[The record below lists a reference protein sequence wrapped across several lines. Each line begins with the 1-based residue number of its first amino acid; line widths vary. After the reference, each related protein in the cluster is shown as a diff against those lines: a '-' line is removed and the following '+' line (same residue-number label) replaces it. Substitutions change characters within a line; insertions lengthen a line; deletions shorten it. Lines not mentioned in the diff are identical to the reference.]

1 MRPTNPLIINTM
13 AEITAEKKLE
23 QIQEILNKGKKQKAP
38 EMVSLREIK
47 EKLNWTLELNSK
59 GEIVKA
65 YFGEKPQ
72 RKPKQ
77 EKQPKK

>member
-59 GEIVKA
+59 GEIVTA

-72 RKPKQ
+72 RKQKQ